1 MEAVL
6 GYLFIYCART
16 VDVSLAVFRTILVVR
31 GKRLLAATIGF
42 FEVSIFVLALGRVM
56 TNFDDPLNVLFYALG
71 FATGNFVGST
81 IEEKVALGYV
91 TVQIVAKSNGKSL
104 GEHLRSHGF
113 GVTIVEGHGRS
124 GPRAVLYA
132 TLKRRNLEQFM
143 KIVDERAGE
152 TFVTI
157 LDTRKTQGGFF
168 ADVAKK
174 S

>member
-31 GKRLLAATIGF
+31 GKRLLAAIIGF